1 MIYSYIDAKDIEN
14 VRPLIDTMQK
24 DLAGNPQLARTN
36 FDIANYFLNSG
47 DSESALKLHAY
58 NVKNYTD
65 SLESLWSQ
73 AAMVWYADD
82 FVFMVQYQNSA
93 SEIEEMPRERLAKF
107 GLTLRRE
114 IIGMFGYLI
123 SFYQLSCFYC
133 FFSENF

>member
-24 DLAGNPQLARTN
+24 DLAGNPMLARTN

-58 NVKNYTD
+58 NVKNYTY

-73 AAMVWYADD
+73 AAIVWYHVREGDDETADMEYAKMLD
-82 FVFMVQYQNSA
+82 IFKDEKTLPKEVFQ
-93 SEIEEMPRERLAKF
+93 
-107 GLTLRRE
+107 
-114 IIGMFGYLI
+114 IGDIYLEVGKKV
-123 SFYQLSCFYC
+123 SCF
-133 FFSENF
+133 